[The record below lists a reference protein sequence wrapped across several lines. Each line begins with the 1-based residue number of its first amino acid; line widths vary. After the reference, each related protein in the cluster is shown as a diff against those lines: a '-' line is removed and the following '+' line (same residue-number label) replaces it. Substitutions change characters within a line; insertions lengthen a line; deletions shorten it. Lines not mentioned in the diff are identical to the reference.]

1 MREKFHAST
10 APGVKSELVDICKQ
24 CAEEIA
30 MPTVNGIKQQPT
42 KKTVDDAMYYL
53 NKPFLDSV
61 WEASLLE
68 AANGVS
74 GQSKNNVYT
83 AYTKNIAMP

>member
-1 MREKFHAST
+1 
-10 APGVKSELVDICKQ
+10 
-24 CAEEIA
+24 

-42 KKTVDDAMYYL
+42 KKSVDDAMYYL

-68 AANGVS
+68 AANAATGK
-74 GQSKNNVYT
+74 SKNNVYT